1 MKSGTTIGDSFPQSV
16 GRYSVLKYLQKRVAE
31 RCAALPD
38 RFGSLEDWHA
48 YRGRLVDALREK
60 LPVWEL
66 GDSHPARPTA
76 CADLGDELTMEA
88 IDVPF
93 EDGFFVP
100 VHVYGPRSRE
110 GRLPTVIVCPGY
122 QQRKNDS
129 DVVDMG
135 IALARAGMLA
145 ALVEYDGTG
154 ERADRPDPT
163 TDINNV
169 CAAGQL
175 IGITNVGLRVMTNL
189 ATLRYLQ
196 DREDV
201 DSGRIGIT
209 GLCQGSIITWYTAAV
224 CEDLAAVA
232 PLCGVT
238 THEAIVLEYCN
249 RQGGWSGISPYVFDL
264 LAVGD
269 VQHVVSAIAPR
280 PLFVQNNMID
290 IHWPLGGFQK
300 VKDLVQHVYALH
312 GAEDRCR
319 FRLEHGPHAFAE
331 PFRSNIVGWFAGC
344 FGLAGL

>member
-1 MKSGTTIGDSFPQSV
+1 METGSPGDSFPQSIV
-16 GRYSVLKYLQKRVAE
+16 RYSVLRYLQKRVAK

-38 RFGSLEDWHA
+38 RFDSLDEWQR
-48 YRGRLVDALREK
+48 YRARLVDVLREK

-66 GDSHPARPTA
+66 NDSCASRLTA
-76 CADLGDELTMEA
+76 CADLGDDLRMEA
-88 IDVPF
+88 VDVPF

-100 VHVYGPRSRE
+100 VHVYGPRSGE
-110 GRLPTVIVCPGY
+110 GRLPAVIVCPGY

-129 DVVDMG
+129 DMVDMG

-145 ALVEYDGTG
+145 VLVEYDGTG
-154 ERADRPDPT
+154 ERADRPDPA

-189 ATLRYLQ
+189 ATLRYLRT
-196 DREDV
+196 REDV
-201 DSGRIGIT
+201 DAARIGIT

-224 CEDLAAVA
+224 CKDLAAAA
-232 PLCGVT
+232 PLCGIT

-249 RQGGWSGISPYVFDL
+249 RQGGWSGISPYVFGL
-264 LAVGD
+264 LDIGD
-269 VQHVVSAIAPR
+269 VQHIVAAVAPR

-290 IHWPLGGFQK
+290 IHWPLSGFQK
-300 VKDLVQHVYALH
+300 VKDLVQHVYGLY

-331 PFRSNIVGWFAGC
+331 PFCSNIVGWFREC
-344 FGLAGL
+344 LGLGGM